1 MMKQMAAGR
10 LLPRTV
16 QTNPAQPT
24 IVQTNSDITSDRDIE
39 GPRFIK
45 VD

>member
-1 MMKQMAAGR
+1 MEQTAAGR

-24 IVQTNSDITSDRDIE
+24 IVQTNTDIISNRDIV
-39 GPRFIK
+39 GTLFIK